1 MFAVR
6 MRMIEVRMRLRIG
19 VSPCAL
25 NFRVPRAFNFVE
37 EQLLCM
43 SSYTVTVV
51 RELLSSANANNSE
64 NSGVR
69 CANANNRGANTNTNW
84 GFPLYHNYGFPF

>member
-1 MFAVR
+1 
-6 MRMIEVRMRLRIG
+6 
-19 VSPCAL
+19 
-25 NFRVPRAFNFVE
+25 
-37 EQLLCM
+37 M

-69 CANANNRGANTNTNW
+69 CANANNRGAHTGTNW